1 MARAFISYR
10 RDDTAQIA
18 QALYLQLKEMF
29 GPDQLFMDVNSIRAG
44 EAWPA
49 RIRRR
54 LETASVL
61 LVLIGPGWLKATDK
75 KGRRRILDRSDWV
88 RNEILYALRHRIK
101 VIPIAINHTKNLP
114 SRADLPRELRALRN
128 KQATVL
134 RLAAEWG
141 RDVRALSDILVDHGF
156 TRNELEDQPTPSKYI
171 QRHFRP
177 LTERQV
183 TAALD
188 EEIPEWEQWGESLA
202 LEFPRIRQELRRT
215 FDFESFERAMK
226 FMRRIAP
233 LFDKRKPP
241 HHPRWGN
248 DWKKVRIRLTTW
260 DVGNKITKLDIE
272 TAKMVDAEYEKFKG
286 RA

>member
-1 MARAFISYR
+1 MALAFISYR
-10 RDDTAQIA
+10 RDDTSQVA
-18 QALYLQLKEMF
+18 QALYLQLKEQF
-29 GPDQLFMDVNSIRAG
+29 GSGQLFMDVNSIRSG

-54 LETASVL
+54 LEAATVV
-61 LVLIGPGWLKATDK
+61 LVLIGAGWLATDK
-75 KGRRRILDRSDWV
+75 KGRRRLFDRTDWV
-88 RNEILYALRHRIK
+88 RNEVLYALRHRIK
-101 VIPIAINHTKNLP
+101 VVPIAINHTKNLP

-141 RDVRALSDILVDHGF
+141 RDVRELSDILAENGF
-156 TRNELEDQPTPSKYI
+156 TRNELEDQPTPSRYI
-171 QRHFRP
+171 RRHFRP
-177 LTERQV
+177 LTERQL
-183 TAALD
+183 AAAIE
-188 EEIPEWEQWGESLA
+188 EEIPEWEQWGESPA

-215 FDFESFERAMK
+215 FDFVSFAAAMK
-226 FMRRIAP
+226 FMSKVAP

-260 DVGNKITKLDIE
+260 DVRNKITRLDVD
-272 TAKMVDAEYEKFKG
+272 TARMIDSEYETFEG